1 MEAAQ
6 RLATNL
12 LVKLGEVTHRTHALP
27 LVMFGVTAR
36 CNSRCASCDFWKAD
50 GAADLTAAEVAGLAD
65 QLAALGTRVVVFT
78 GGEPLVRPDVFELAD
93 TFRARGLRLHLLTSG
108 LALERF
114 AREVA
119 ARFADVTV
127 SLDGPS
133 PELYRRVRGVDGF
146 AALARGVKALRAAA
160 PGIALGARST
170 LHRLNFRHL
179 AEIVDAA
186 ARLGIPRVS
195 FLAADVGPGS
205 FNRAPGDASA
215 ASLLLTEAEVREFEA
230 VVEAAIVRHAAA
242 LADGRVSGGAEGLR
256 RLPRCY
262 GAHLGLNPFPPV
274 ACNAPWM
281 SVYVA
286 PDGAVHPCFFH
297 PAVGTIRRDR
307 LRDLLAGPMHS
318 FRRGLDVARDATC
331 QRCVCNIKTGLRTRL
346 W

>member
-1 MEAAQ
+1 MESAR

-12 LVKLGEVTHRTHALP
+12 LVRLGEVTHRTHALP

-50 GAADLTAAEVAGLAD
+50 GASDLTAGEVARLAD
-65 QLAALGTRVVVFT
+65 ELAALGTRVVVFT
-78 GGEPLVRPDVFELAD
+78 GGEPLYRPDVFELAD
-93 TFRARGLRLHLLTSG
+93 IFRARGLRPHLLTSG

-114 AREVA
+114 ARDVA

-133 PELYRRVRGVDGF
+133 PEVYRRVRGVDGF
-146 AALARGVKALRAAA
+146 AAVARGLDALRAAA

-179 AEIVDAA
+179 GEIVDAA
-186 ARLGIPRVS
+186 AELGIPRLS
-195 FLAADVGPGS
+195 FLAADVAPSS
-205 FNRAPGDASA
+205 FNRQSGEGA
-215 ASLLLTEAEVREFEA
+215 ADRLLLAEPELREFA
-230 VVEAAIVRHAAA
+230 TVVEAAIRTHARA
-242 LADGRVSGGAEGLR
+242 LADGRVTPGPDGLR
-256 RLPRCY
+256 RLVRYY
-262 GAHLGLNPFPPV
+262 GAHLGLNPFPAV

-281 SVYVA
+281 SVYIA

-297 PAVGTIRRDR
+297 PPVGNLRRDR
-307 LRDLLAGPMHS
+307 VRDLLTGAMPS
-318 FRRGLDVARDATC
+318 FRRSLDVARDATC
-331 QRCVCNIKTGLRTRL
+331 QRCACNIKTGLRTRL

>member
-1 MEAAQ
+1 MEAAR

-50 GAADLTAAEVAGLAD
+50 GASDMTPAEVARLAD
-65 QLAALGTRVVVFT
+65 ELAALGTRVVVFT
-78 GGEPLVRPDVFELAD
+78 GGEPLYRPDVFDLAD

-114 AREVA
+114 ARDVA
-119 ARFADVTV
+119 ARFVDVTV

-160 PGIALGARST
+160 PQIALGARST

-179 AEIVDAA
+179 GEIIDAA
-186 ARLGIPRVS
+186 GAIGIPRLS

-205 FNRAPGDASA
+205 FNRQAADVSA
-215 ASLLLTEAEVREFEA
+215 GSLLLTEAEVREFEA
-230 VVEAAIVRHAAA
+230 VVESAIATHAAA
-242 LADGRVSGGAEGLR
+242 LSDGRVSPGPDGLR
-256 RLPRCY
+256 RLVRYY

-286 PDGAVHPCFFH
+286 ADGAVHPCFFH
-297 PAVGTIRRDR
+297 PAVGNLRRDR
-307 LRDLLAGPMHS
+307 LRDLLAGAMPS

-331 QRCVCNIKTGLRTRL
+331 QRCVCNIKTGLATRL